1 MNTQLYTFKKIFDSH
16 LEVGEGDK
24 KESLHIRQI
33 EIPRIQ
39 RDYAQGRETADVKK
53 VRARFLGALKKAL
66 ATNCS
71 LTLDFVYGDVE
82 GTALVPLDGQQRL
95 TTLFLLHWYAVRKC
109 SVDFE
114 EYEFLSRF
122 SYSVRFSARDF
133 CKALVKNIM
142 DVEDGCISEQ
152 LKDKA
157 WFPMEWKNDPTIH
170 GMLVMLDA
178 IEREFADMD
187 DLWKRLDL
195 INFYF
200 LPLKEMGLSDE
211 LYIKMNSRGKP
222 LTDFEHFKAEFEEMI
237 KETDEALAN
246 DFNHRMDIEWADL
259 LFPFRGENNI
269 IDDEFMRYF
278 MFVGRLICYQYDLDY
293 PNDHFDLARKL
304 YSLDECSHAKENL
317 LFLKNAF
324 DCWLNVDVES
334 YFSRLFASDKYERGK
349 VVIYRDDVNLF
360 KDCIDNFGEFN
371 PNGNRKFSLST
382 MLLFYAVLIS
392 RLHADEVEDKQV
404 VRRLRIVR
412 NLIWNS
418 EFEIRERDQQD
429 NNQMKRLLEQT
440 SHIMLTGELP
450 TTDRGYNAI
459 QREEELRKK
468 KWLKSNLSHE
478 EELFKLEDH
487 RLLQGCIAIVGIDNV
502 SNFDAFSNLFCDGF
516 EWLLVHR
523 ALLTVDDYSQ
533 GLTNFRWQF
542 GAKNES
548 VWKSLFHP
556 SKQRECFENTK
567 KTLNTLLRSLK
578 NLDERQVKGQL
589 NEQIKMYLAQDDV
602 PYDWRYYFIKY
613 EEIAY
618 ECYDGVY
625 YWHEENAI
633 DIIKLRRKQFNGYN
647 WNVFLYQLWYKYDDV
662 ADLDVSW
669 NDSGCLR
676 FRDVDITVYCES
688 NQYVVN
694 ESGEE
699 WVKKIAQVEEGID
712 KHDRIKQGRRLL
724 NEIIERYGLR
734 DE

>member
-1 MNTQLYTFKKIFDSH
+1 
-16 LEVGEGDK
+16 
-24 KESLHIRQI
+24 
-33 EIPRIQ
+33 
-39 RDYAQGRETADVKK
+39 
-53 VRARFLGALKKAL
+53 
-66 ATNCS
+66 
-71 LTLDFVYGDVE
+71 
-82 GTALVPLDGQQRL
+82 
-95 TTLFLLHWYAVRKC
+95 
-109 SVDFE
+109 
-114 EYEFLSRF
+114 
-122 SYSVRFSARDF
+122 
-133 CKALVKNIM
+133 
-142 DVEDGCISEQ
+142 
-152 LKDKA
+152 
-157 WFPMEWKNDPTIH
+157 
-170 GMLVMLDA
+170 
-178 IEREFADMD
+178 
-187 DLWKRLDL
+187 
-195 INFYF
+195 
-200 LPLKEMGLSDE
+200 
-211 LYIKMNSRGKP
+211 
-222 LTDFEHFKAEFEEMI
+222 
-237 KETDEALAN
+237 
-246 DFNHRMDIEWADL
+246 
-259 LFPFRGENNI
+259 
-269 IDDEFMRYF
+269 
-278 MFVGRLICYQYDLDY
+278 
-293 PNDHFDLARKL
+293 
-304 YSLDECSHAKENL
+304 
-317 LFLKNAF
+317 
-324 DCWLNVDVES
+324 
-334 YFSRLFASDKYERGK
+334 
-349 VVIYRDDVNLF
+349 
-360 KDCIDNFGEFN
+360 
-371 PNGNRKFSLST
+371 

-392 RLHADEVEDKQV
+392 RLHADKMDDKQV

-502 SNFDAFSNLFCDGF
+502 SNFDAFSNLFCDDF

-523 ALLTVDDYSQ
+523 ALLTVGDYSQ
-533 GLTNFRWQF
+533 GLTNSRWQF
-542 GAKNES
+542 GANNES

-567 KTLNTLLRSLK
+567 KTLNTLLSSLK

-647 WNVFLYQLWYKYDDV
+647 WNVFLYQLRCKYDDV
-662 ADLDVSW
+662 TDLDVSW
-669 NDSGCLR
+669 NDSGYLR

-694 ESGEE
+694 ELGEE
-699 WVKKIAQVEEGID
+699 WVKKIAQVAEGID

-724 NEIIERYGLR
+724 NEIIERNGLR